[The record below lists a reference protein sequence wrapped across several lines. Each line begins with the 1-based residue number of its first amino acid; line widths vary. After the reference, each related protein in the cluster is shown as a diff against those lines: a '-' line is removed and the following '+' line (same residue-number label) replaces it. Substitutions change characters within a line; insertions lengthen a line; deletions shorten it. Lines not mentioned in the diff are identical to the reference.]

1 MCTIFRTILRAATSQ
16 GVEQIPL
23 SSQDPIPPTKAGACL
38 KEDYLIHPQKE
49 LPAIPV
55 TDGEVANPVSEN
67 EEDYSYVA
75 RTKSYKD
82 FYYEKDICR
91 ILRMKEGSIYT
102 RWMGTIS
109 LSGEEKKCVVITS
122 VTARISLI
130 NEHIVCGTLD
140 LHVRAFNMSH
150 VPMSASEVNCHLL
163 GILEGMALIHSYG
176 FLHPGLSSNKILL
189 TNQGVCKLYDFCLS
203 DNARN
208 ILEYKMSRVSS
219 TSCFRPITYIESFV
233 SFLLAFHVF
242 VKKTLSLN
250 QFPPEAIQR
259 NDYSQKSDV
268 WSTAVVIW
276 EILSNGKLNKFLTLV

>member
-1 MCTIFRTILRAATSQ
+1 
-16 GVEQIPL
+16 
-23 SSQDPIPPTKAGACL
+23 
-38 KEDYLIHPQKE
+38 
-49 LPAIPV
+49 
-55 TDGEVANPVSEN
+55 
-67 EEDYSYVA
+67 
-75 RTKSYKD
+75 
-82 FYYEKDICR
+82 
-91 ILRMKEGSIYT
+91 MKEGSIYT

-122 VTARISLI
+122 VTDTALKTVKIYWDAYIRRVLELPPCKHLAGVEGVCIDTGISFHARISLI

-208 ILEYKMSRVSS
+208 ILEYKMSR
-219 TSCFRPITYIESFV
+219 
-233 SFLLAFHVF
+233 
-242 VKKTLSLN
+242 KTLSLN

-276 EILSNGKLNKFLTLV
+276 EILSNGILNKKINKFLT